1 MLDLY
6 RNIKKYRKEAHLS
19 QEELAKKVG
28 YNDRSS
34 IAKIEKGDV
43 DLPQS
48 KIIAI
53 AKALGVDAGTLMGWE
68 DSLDGTAAS
77 GASPAPESSEDAIV
91 VSDPDE
97 KELIHAYR
105 ASPPVIRNAARRVL
119 GLKEDG
125 SSSSGEDG
133 EFFARNNTA

>member
-1 MLDLY
+1 MEMGEKIQKLRLEKEMTLEQLGDQVGVG
-6 RNIKKYRKEAHLS
+6 KSTVRKWENGMIANMRRD
-19 QEELAKKVG
+19 K
-28 YNDRSS
+28 
-34 IAKIEKGDV
+34 IAKIAE
-43 DLPQS
+43 
-48 KIIAI
+48 
-53 AKALGVDAGTLMGWE
+53 ALCVSPGYLMGWE
-68 DSLDGTAAS
+68 DSPDGTAAA